1 MLVAGTAVGTN
12 VDVGVL
18 VGGRVGI
25 DAPGVRKTFIQTG
38 WVRMA
43 GSMAST
49 NPTGPLFRPPL
60 LRSRL
65 DPISAP
71 SLQRGE
77 KRSAHCPAMNTHRS
91 PNKIMIRTINQSRRS
106 CSTSFMR
113 LSVDGQSDK
122 DCCAGK
128 CCLIK
133 TGALQP
139 DASMMCIDDAACDGK
154 SQARTAAPEFGLAGG
169 MQQYFACLIELF
181 EYELMIFGI
190 NTNASIFDGN
200 LNLGFIEDT
209 ATNSDTASIGRV
221 FDRVDDHMIKK
232 FIQ

>member
-71 SLQRGE
+71 SFQCGE

-91 PNKIMIRTINQSRRS
+91 PNRIMIKMINQSRRS

-113 LSVDGQSDK
+113 LSVDGQPDK

-128 CCLIK
+128 GRLVK
-133 TGALQP
+133 AGTLKP
-139 DASMMCIDDAACDGK
+139 DTSSMSIDNATRDGK
-154 SQARTAAPEFGLAGG
+154 SQTGTATLEFGLAGG
-169 MQQYFACLIELF
+169 M
-181 EYELMIFGI
+181 
-190 NTNASIFDGN
+190 
-200 LNLGFIEDT
+200 
-209 ATNSDTASIGRV
+209 
-221 FDRVDDHMIKK
+221 
-232 FIQ
+232 